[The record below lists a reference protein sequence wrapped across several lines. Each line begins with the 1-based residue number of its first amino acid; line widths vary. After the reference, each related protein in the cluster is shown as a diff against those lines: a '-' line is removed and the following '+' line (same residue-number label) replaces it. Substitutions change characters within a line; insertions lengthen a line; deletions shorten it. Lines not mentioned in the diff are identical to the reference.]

1 MIKAPERTA
10 WVSGQ
15 MSRRADKE
23 FSAEGWR
30 AYESDSNAAER

>member
-10 WVSGQ
+10 WASGQ

-23 FSAEGWR
+23 FTAEGWR
-30 AYESDSNAAER
+30 ADESYSNEAER